1 MKDGPQEIDMLYW
14 MGRTALEYIGRAGM
28 DYSFEDF
35 NTDESTTEY
44 GAAIKDL
51 MFVPRWQFLTLFTDE

>member
-28 DYSFEDF
+28 GYSLEDF
-35 NTDESTTEY
+35 STDESTTEY
-44 GAAIKDL
+44 ASAIKGF
-51 MFVPRWQFLTLFTDE
+51 MFVLR